1 MKKNKIFN
9 WVIYGVI
16 LIILLMISSFLSLSQ
31 GEIDIPFGHI
41 PDLLFQ
47 SENSMEHVVLTQ
59 IRLPRILLGIAV
71 GGALSLAGVIL
82 QGIYQN
88 PLVEPYTLGISGG
101 AALGVA
107 LAIVFGLPA
116 AWGNLSLPFGGF
128 AGALLIIVVVYLIGS
143 RKSQIRI
150 QSMLLTGVMISFIT
164 SSSIMLLMST
174 TNTENLHG
182 IIFWTMG
189 SLDEPN
195 MVLIY
200 MCAIVALVGL
210 VLSYFF
216 IQPLNALRMGEE
228 KAMHVGINTDRSI
241 KFLFVIASVLTGVS
255 VSVAGVIGFVGL
267 IIPHLIRSWVGTDYR
282 ILLVSAFLG
291 GGTFLVLSDL
301 ASRILIAPNELPV
314 GVITGIIGGSLF
326 IIVLSRS
333 KSLK

>member
-1 MKKNKIFN
+1 MPKNKIYI
-9 WVIYGVI
+9 WLLYG
-16 LIILLMISSFLSLSQ
+16 LSLIVLLLLVIVLSLTQ
-31 GEIDIPFGHI
+31 GEVDIPLRSLPGF
-41 PDLLFQ
+41 LFR
-47 SENSMEHVVLTQ
+47 SDVTMEHVILTQ

-107 LAIVFGLPA
+107 LAIVSGLPA
-116 AWGNLSLPFGGF
+116 QWGNISLPLGGF
-128 AGALLIIVVVYLIGS
+128 SGALLIIFLVYLMGS
-143 RKSQIRI
+143 RQNQVRI
-150 QSMLLTGVMISFIT
+150 QTMLLTGVMISFIT

-195 MVLIY
+195 NMLIY
-200 MCAIVALVGL
+200 LVCGTALGGL
-210 VLSYFF
+210 ILSYFF

-241 KFLFVIASVLTGVS
+241 KMLFIVASILTGVS

-267 IIPHLIRSWVGTDYR
+267 IIPHLIRYLVGTDYR
-282 ILLVSAFLG
+282 VLLFTAFLG
-291 GGTFLVLSDL
+291 GSVFLVLSDL
-301 ASRILIAPNELPV
+301 VSRTIIAPNELPV

-333 KSLK
+333 KTLK